1 MVNQAKRI
9 ANQQEEARLA
19 CLHRLLVLDAPP
31 DNRLDT
37 IVQTAQR
44 AFGVQAALISLVD
57 RNRQWF
63 LARSGFDLTETS
75 RELSFCN
82 ATIRTSLPVVIG
94 DTHEDEHYADH
105 PLVTGAPFI
114 RFYAGVALIAEQRHR
129 IGTICLVDPHPRDF
143 PDSQISQLV
152 GLARLSMLEISRF
165 ANQRKLAER
174 LEQLEVA

>member
-1 MVNQAKRI
+1 MVNRSMRM
-9 ANQQEEARLA
+9 ANEHETARLA

-44 AFGVQAALISLVD
+44 AFGVQGALISLVD

-63 LARSGFDLTETS
+63 LARAGFDLTETS
-75 RELSFCN
+75 RDLSFCN
-82 ATIRTSLPVVIG
+82 ATICTSLPVVIG
-94 DTHEDEHYADH
+94 DTHQDAQYANH
-105 PLVTGAPFI
+105 PLVVGPPYI

-129 IGTICLVDPHPRDF
+129 IGTICLVDPRPRDF